1 MHRRTGLQAGFL
13 VLVAVCFSSRGAAG
27 CDQLAAGSSF
37 WVRLNAP
44 VSSFNARPG
53 TPVRGVLLES
63 PECDGA
69 PVFPAKVAV
78 EGKVLSVHRVG
89 LGLRHETAAMEI
101 GFSRVSLPDRSP
113 IEINGRVKLIDNAR
127 EAVRNGVIH
136 GIRATDTPQG
146 MISSRLKYLPSIHLY
161 PDAFLLGYKMLFPI
175 FPEPEINLEAGTD
188 LQVELAQA
196 ATLPADLPAV
206 SLIPK
211 IEEGTD
217 LNEKLAGLPDRTYTT
232 KGKEADVIDIVFAG
246 SREDLE
252 HAFAVAGWQQSRNPS
267 GRTFFHQF
275 YSYLSKTAYATAPM
289 STQFMEGRKPDLTLE
304 KVFQSYEKRN
314 HVRIWD
320 LERSWQG
327 MPLWASA
334 AVRETGATL
343 SIRRGRFIHHVSED
357 LNEEQETVV
366 RDLAAADCVDS
377 VGWLTR
383 PEMEPVL
390 RNATGEFF
398 RTNGS
403 VEVIRVKPCWS
414 GSTEAG
420 LGNPRRFKP
429 GSWGYR
435 YLRKEILTVRSDLLR
450 ANCIYA
456 LFDLGWATVGTVR
469 QSHSHRAIA
478 QEFRQ
483 ESKPALDQG
492 SASPDGDTLW
502 RSTPSFSL
510 MY

>member
-1 MHRRTGLQAGFL
+1 LSSRAHKAKTGLVRCNAL
-13 VLVAVCFSSRGAAG
+13 RAALLILIALCFSSIAAAG

-37 WVRLNAP
+37 WVRLSTP
-44 VSSFNARPG
+44 ISSFTAKPG
-53 TPVRGVLLES
+53 TPVKGVLLES

-69 PVFPAKVAV
+69 PVFPTKVAV
-78 EGKVLSVHRVG
+78 EGKVLSGHRVG
-89 LGLRHETAAMEI
+89 LGVRHETAALEFA
-101 GFSRVSLPDRSP
+101 FSRVLLPDGNA

-127 EAVRNGVIH
+127 ESVRNGVIH

-188 LQVELAQA
+188 LQVELAEA
-196 ATLPADLPAV
+196 VSLPADLPAV
-206 SLIPK
+206 SLIPR

-217 LNEKLAGLPDRTYTT
+217 LNEKLAELPDRTYTK

-252 HAFAVAGWQQSRNPS
+252 HAFTVAGWQQSKNPS
-267 GRTFFHQF
+267 GHTFFHQF
-275 YSYLSKTAYATAPM
+275 YSYLSKTAYPTAPM
-289 STQFMEGRKPDLTLE
+289 STQLMQGRKPDLRLE

-320 LERSWQG
+320 LESTWRG

-343 SIRRGRFIHHVSED
+343 SVRHGRFIHHVSED
-357 LNEEQETVV
+357 LSEEQETIV

-383 PEMEPVL
+383 PDMEPVL

-398 RTNGS
+398 RTNGA
-403 VEVIRVKPCWS
+403 VEVIRVKACGSDSS
-414 GSTEAG
+414 GAG
-420 LGNPRRFKP
+420 LGNARRFKP
-429 GSWGYR
+429 GSWAYR
-435 YLRKEILTVRSDLLR
+435 YLRKEILTVRSDVVR

-456 LFDLGWATVGTVR
+456 LFNLGWATVSTVR
-469 QSHSHRAIA
+469 QSHSHREIA
-478 QEFRQ
+478 AEFRQ
-483 ESKPALDQG
+483 ETKLASDQ
-492 SASPDGDTLW
+492 
-502 RSTPSFSL
+502 RSDPTRW
-510 MY
+510 

>member
-1 MHRRTGLQAGFL
+1 MHRRTSLHAACL
-13 VLVAVCFSSRGAAG
+13 VLLALCFSSRAAAG

-37 WVRLNAP
+37 WVRLNTP
-44 VSSFNARPG
+44 VSSFNAKPG
-53 TPVRGVLLES
+53 TPVKGVLLES

-69 PVFPAKVAV
+69 PTFPIKVAV

-101 GFSRVSLPDRSP
+101 VFSRVSLPDGNP

-188 LQVELAQA
+188 VQVELAEA
-196 ATLPADLPAV
+196 VNLPADLPAV
-206 SLIPK
+206 PLIPR

-217 LNEKLAGLPDRTYTT
+217 LNEKLASLPDRTYTR
-232 KGKEADVIDIVFAG
+232 KGKQADVIDIVFAG
-246 SREDLE
+246 SRDDLE
-252 HAFAVAGWQQSRNPS
+252 HAFAAAGWQQSRNPS
-267 GRTFFHQF
+267 GRTFFHTF

-289 STQFMEGRKPDLTLE
+289 SAQFMEGRKPELTLE

-320 LERSWQG
+320 LESTWQG
-327 MPLWASA
+327 SPLWASA

-343 SIRRGRFIHHVSED
+343 SIRHGRFIHHVSQD
-357 LNEEQETVV
+357 LNEEQETIV

-403 VEVIRVKPCWS
+403 VEVIRVKRCGLDSS
-414 GSTEAG
+414 GAG
-420 LGNPRRFKP
+420 LSNSRRYKP
-429 GSWGYR
+429 GSWAYR

-456 LFDLGWATVGTVR
+456 LFDLGWATVGTLR

-478 QEFRQ
+478 AEFRQ
-483 ESKPALDQG
+483 ESKAALDQG
-492 SASPDGDTLW
+492 SASTDGDVLG
-502 RSTPSFSL
+502 RPGSSFSL
-510 MY
+510 Y